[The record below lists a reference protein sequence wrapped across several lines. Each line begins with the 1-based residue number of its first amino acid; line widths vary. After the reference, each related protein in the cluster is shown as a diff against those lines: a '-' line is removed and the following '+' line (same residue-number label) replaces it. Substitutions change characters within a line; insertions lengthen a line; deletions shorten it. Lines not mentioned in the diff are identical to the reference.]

1 MKNLTVRNEAK
12 DIPCKSDV
20 DGKAAGNHTHP
31 AATQSAA
38 GLMSAADKKKLDGG
52 YLVKS
57 DSNGLYVE
65 Y

>member
-1 MKNLTVRNEAK
+1 MKNLSVRNEAK

-20 DGKAAGNHTHP
+20 DGKAEVNHTHQT
-31 AATQSAA
+31 AAQSAA
-38 GLMSAADKKKLDGG
+38 GFMSTSDKKKLDSG
-52 YLVKS
+52 YMVKS